1 MRGLPAIAIVAALVG
16 VSSSASAQ
24 GVTLP
29 WGQSSDMVG
38 WTEFARITAPSGQAK
53 KVEFETW
60 ATDEDIYV
68 KDPAVW
74 PGINQPKILQTSA
87 LARAH
92 VERAA
97 RNAIRPFA
105 LAPNSCF
112 KPQGLSGAAA
122 GSGFPSNGC
131 IGEEVRR
138 NWASFQYIVSN
149 ALDTQA
155 GRARAFAS
163 GFRVDLPADAI
174 EFKGDWASVATVA
187 DWLNVGADVVR
198 KHYYTSTSTI
208 GGVSVEIAL
217 LSFHIST
224 KQVKNWVWSDFE
236 GTMTPGRCDVIGC
249 HDSFGAVNT
258 NVEPNDKS
266 YQSYGDCAKTP
277 ALKAMLG
284 SAGIDPVW
292 FNYCMK
298 GSQVTF
304 LDDNGAPILLGNSI
318 IEPLNANVP
327 IARSSCLTCHA
338 YASFGADGN
347 PTAAIGDMLNKPSDS
362 PIGNVDP
369 RIMQGS
375 ASNDFIWGLLTG
387 GK

>member
-1 MRGLPAIAIVAALVG
+1 MRKLHAVAIAAALIG
-16 VSSSASAQ
+16 ASCSANAQ

-38 WTEFARITAPSGQAK
+38 WTEFARITAPSGQPK

-68 KDPAVW
+68 KNPAVW
-74 PGINQPKILQTSA
+74 PTVNQPKVLQSSA

-92 VERAA
+92 LDRAA
-97 RNAIRPFA
+97 RNGARLLE

-112 KPQGLSGAAA
+112 KPPGLSGAAA
-122 GSGFPSNGC
+122 GSGFPASGC

-155 GRARAFAS
+155 GRARAFATK
-163 GFRVDLPADAI
+163 FRVDLPADAI
-174 EFKGDWASVATVA
+174 EFKGDWSTVA
-187 DWLNVGADVVR
+187 AVAEWLKVDADVVR
-198 KHYYTSTSTI
+198 KHYYTSTSML
-208 GGVSVEIAL
+208 GGANVEIAL

-236 GTMTPGRCDVIGC
+236 NAMTPGRCDVIGC
-249 HDSFGAVNT
+249 HDSFGAVRT
-258 NVEPNDKS
+258 DVEPNDKP

-277 ALKAMLG
+277 ALKAMLS

-292 FNYCMK
+292 SNYCMK

-304 LDDNGAPILLGNSI
+304 IDDNGAPILLGNSI

-327 IARSSCLTCHA
+327 IARSSCVTCHA

-347 PTAAIGDMLNKPSDS
+347 PTTPIQDMLNKPSDS

-369 RIMQGS
+369 TLMQGS
-375 ASNDFIWGLLTG
+375 VSNDFIWGLITG

>member
-1 MRGLPAIAIVAALVG
+1 MRKLHAAAIAAASMAA
-16 VSSSASAQ
+16 SSFANAQ

-38 WTEFARITAPSGQAK
+38 WTEFARIVAPSGQAK

-60 ATDEDIYV
+60 ANDNDIYV

-74 PGINQPKILQTSA
+74 PSISQPKVLQTSG

-92 VERAA
+92 LPRQERD
-97 RNAIRPFA
+97 AIRTFGFSPG
-105 LAPNSCF
+105 SCLH
-112 KPQGLSGAAA
+112 PQGLSGPAAA
-122 GSGFPSNGC
+122 SGFPGSGC

-149 ALDTQA
+149 ALDTRA

-163 GFRVDLPADAI
+163 GLHVDLPADAI
-174 EFKGDWASVATVA
+174 EFKGDWTSVATA
-187 DWLNVGADVVR
+187 AEWLKVDADVVR

-208 GGVSVEIAL
+208 EGVNTEIAL

-236 GTMTPGRCDVIGC
+236 GAMTPGRCDEIGC
-249 HDSFGAVNT
+249 HDSFGAVKT
-258 NVEPNDKS
+258 DVEPNEKP

-277 ALKAMLG
+277 ALKSMLS

-292 FNYCMK
+292 LNYCMK

-304 LDDNGAPILLGNSI
+304 IDDNGAPTLLGNSI
-318 IEPLNANVP
+318 IEPLNAKVP
-327 IARSSCLTCHA
+327 IKRSSCVTCHA
-338 YASFGADGN
+338 YASFGADGR
-347 PTAAIGDMLNKPSDS
+347 PTDTIFNILDKPSDS

-369 RIMQGS
+369 RIMEGS
-375 ASNDFIWGLLTG
+375 ASNDFIWGILMG
-387 GK
+387 NK